1 MAGRDEKREE
11 EHWGCDG
18 NVNYIDCGG
27 DFTDVYLCQYYC
39 IIIVILY
46 YYCIL

>member
-1 MAGRDEKREE
+1 MERRDKKGRRNT
-11 EHWGCDG
+11 WGCDG
-18 NVNYIDCGG
+18 NVHYIDYGG

-46 YYCIL
+46 YYYIL